1 MACLG
6 PEDQDA
12 CPPVSLGACRQPEA
26 EQEAAEMMKVQLHHH
41 HPRPH
46 QNHPGSAS
54 SSDSLLGKQN
64 KFIFVTN
71 HSIDILNTN

>member
-1 MACLG
+1 
-6 PEDQDA
+6 
-12 CPPVSLGACRQPEA
+12 
-26 EQEAAEMMKVQLHHH
+26 MMKVQLHHH
-41 HPRPH
+41 HHRPH